1 MTLEEIRVEIDS
13 IDSAIKPLFIRRME
27 CAKHVAEVK
36 AVSGGDV
43 YAPARERE
51 ILECRS
57 SDVDAGIREEYVTFL
72 KHLMSVCRRYEYGLL
87 GGLQEQVIADALDKA
102 GVSADAEHASVEIGF
117 SARYEDSDLNLFV
130 NMAKLNR
137 VGICGMQLVLKDGR
151 QQITMTLDGNVKDE
165 GMKRLLCQ
173 IGKEAEEF
181 RIMGLR

>member
-36 AVSGGDV
+36 AVLGGDV
-43 YAPARERE
+43 YVPERERAVIE
-51 ILECRS
+51 RRS
-57 SDVDAGIREEYVTFL
+57 SDVYAGIREEYVTFL

-87 GGLQEQVIADALDKA
+87 GSLQEQVIADALDRA
-102 GVSADAEHASVEIGF
+102 GLSADADHGNVEIGF
-117 SARYEDSDLNLFV
+117 SCSLENSDLNLFV
-130 NMAKLNR
+130 DMAKLNR
-137 VGICGMQLVLKDGR
+137 VGICGMQLEIKNGR
-151 QQITMTLDGNVKDE
+151 QQITMSLDGNVKEE

>member
-1 MTLEEIRVEIDS
+1 M
-13 IDSAIKPLFIRRME
+13 
-27 CAKHVAEVK
+27 
-36 AVSGGDV
+36 
-43 YAPARERE
+43 
-51 ILECRS
+51 
-57 SDVDAGIREEYVTFL
+57 
-72 KHLMSVCRRYEYGLL
+72 
-87 GGLQEQVIADALDKA
+87 QEQVIADALDKA
-102 GVSADAEHASVEIGF
+102 GLSADAEHGSVEIGF

-137 VGICGMQLVLKDGR
+137 VGICGMQLELKDGR

>member
-1 MTLEEIRVEIDS
+1 MTLEEIRAEIDS

-43 YAPARERE
+43 YVPERERAVIE
-51 ILECRS
+51 RRS
-57 SDVDAGIREEYVTFL
+57 SDVDAGIREEYATFL

-87 GGLQEQVIADALDKA
+87 GDMQEQVTEDALDQA
-102 GVSADAEHASVEIGF
+102 GLSADADHGSVEISF
-117 SARYEDSDLNLFV
+117 CCSYEDSDLNLYV

-137 VGICGMQLVLKDGR
+137 VGICGMQLALKDGR